1 MSSHSSELHVHEAG
15 STKLF
20 VSVWVWLVVITGVEV
35 YLAYEHLN
43 PTTMLLLLISLSV
56 VKAALI
62 MSYFM
67 HLRFERLSLALV
79 LIPVTIFCIGMLTMI
94 FPDGIRL
101 RNYVDTKTGIVQPK

>member
-1 MSSHSSELHVHEAG
+1 MSTHSAESQEHAG

-20 VSVWVWLVVITGVEV
+20 VWVWVWLVAITGAEV

-43 PTTMLLLLISLSV
+43 PTTMLLLLISMSV
-56 VKAALI
+56 VKAGLI

-67 HLRFERLSLALV
+67 HLRFERASLV
-79 LIPVTIFCIGMLTMI
+79 WTLIPATLFCIGMLTVI

-101 RNYVDTKTGIVQPK
+101 RDSRVAPQGIVQPK